1 MTEIIKQK
9 KGLRRI
15 EAKKKGGEGNMS
27 YRKWTEKERKPRCR
41 LRQCKKG
48 TAGQNKY
55 ICERKYKDVI
65 KIKNRRN
72 RKKWLI

>member
-1 MTEIIKQK
+1 
-9 KGLRRI
+9 
-15 EAKKKGGEGNMS
+15 MS

>member
-1 MTEIIKQK
+1 MD
-9 KGLRRI
+9 
-15 EAKKKGGEGNMS
+15 
-27 YRKWTEKERKPRCR
+27 RKRKRKPRCR
-41 LRQCKKG
+41 LKQCKKG